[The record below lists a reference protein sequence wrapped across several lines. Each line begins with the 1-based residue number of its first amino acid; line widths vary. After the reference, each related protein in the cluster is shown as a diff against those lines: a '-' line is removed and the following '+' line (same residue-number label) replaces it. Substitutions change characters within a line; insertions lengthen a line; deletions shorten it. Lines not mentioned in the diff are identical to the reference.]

1 MKKFLYGITLILA
14 VVMCFTLLFFP
25 ILSFNREA
33 IYDNHQDEI
42 ENYILEEKENGSIKT
57 DEELKEE
64 AINNIIYQ
72 TLTVLQMYYES
83 NDVVYDEDN
92 NSIEST
98 NDYEAIMLDIYRIK
112 EKGIKYTD
120 LANSIKNQIDY
131 DIKLNKA
138 IKEANGKGDLDL
150 FFANW
155 QNPIP
160 MMLVFLLVA
169 LEFACAVLVIIRS
182 IKGIF
187 EKKRNKLLTIS
198 IFGVAVSLMLLLM
211 PVIFKTNL
219 EFASVDN
226 VNQFIQIFLMN
237 VEGTSVCY
245 YCGIGFV
252 ICFALSIFAK
262 FFRYSK

>member
-14 VVMCFTLLFFP
+14 IIMCFTLLFFP
-25 ILSFNREA
+25 ILTFNRDA
-33 IYDNHQDEI
+33 IYENHQEDI
-42 ENYILEEKENGSIKT
+42 DAYILEEKESGSQKT

-64 AINNIIYQ
+64 AINDVIYQ
-72 TLTVLQMYYES
+72 TLMVLQMYYES

-92 NSIEST
+92 NSIESS
-98 NDYEAIMLDIYRIK
+98 NDYEAMMLDVYRIK

-138 IKEANGKGDLDL
+138 IKEATGKGDLKL
-150 FFANW
+150 FFDNW

-160 MMLVFLLVA
+160 MMLVFLLVG

-182 IKGIF
+182 LKGIF
-187 EKKRNKLLTIS
+187 EKKRNKLMTIS
-198 IFGVAVSLMLLLM
+198 IFGVLVSLMLLLM
-211 PVIFKTNL
+211 PVVFKAKID
-219 EFASVDN
+219 FSAIDN
-226 VNQFIQIFLMN
+226 VNLFVQVFIMN
-237 VEGTSVCY
+237 VEGTTVCY
-245 YCGIGFV
+245 YCGIGFLV
-252 ICFALSIFAK
+252 CLVLSIFAK